1 VASAWNGWLRALPTR
16 LPMEPDFTPSVI
28 AVDPLERRGKKG
40 CKFLEEL
47 QIGNLKRPAV
57 TLRVQ
62 LNGPCKNA
70 SSHVWPLLHAYAGH
84 SKFTQI
90 FNTIR
95 QKLVTSGKTR
105 IGTTSIL
112 YSR

>member
-1 VASAWNGWLRALPTR
+1 MASAWNGWLRALPTR
-16 LPMEPDFTPSVI
+16 FPMERDFTPVI
-28 AVDPLERRGKKG
+28 AVDPQERRGKKG

-62 LNGPCKNA
+62 LNGPRKNA

-84 SKFTQI
+84 SKFTQY
-90 FNTIR
+90 
-95 QKLVTSGKTR
+95 
-105 IGTTSIL
+105 SIL
-112 YSR
+112 SGRNLYHRGKPV